1 LKTPITKRD
10 GGVTQGVS
18 PEFKPS
24 TARKKK
30 KKKKTKKTP
39 QKNGRVLALQIQ
51 SPSPIQKRKKK
62 INVMTQEI
70 KRIPRD
76 KMFNISSQ

>member
-30 KKKKTKKTP
+30 KKKKDKKNPTKKW
-39 QKNGRVLALQIQ
+39 
-51 SPSPIQKRKKK
+51 
-62 INVMTQEI
+62 
-70 KRIPRD
+70 
-76 KMFNISSQ
+76 